1 MALEDIWEVL
11 EVAENLWKIESGSSS
26 KGLRVNKV
34 NRRTRRPGMEFDSDL
49 AKHRKSLTITAQV
62 ITSAN
67 SFIPWSSK
75 IAISEGYHELL

>member
-1 MALEDIWEVL
+1 MALEGIWEML
-11 EVAENLWKIESGSSS
+11 EITENLRKIESGIS

-34 NRRTRRPGMEFDSDL
+34 NRRTRRIGMEFDSDL
-49 AKHRKSLTITAQV
+49 ATHRESLTITAQV

-75 IAISEGYHELL
+75 ISISEGYHEFL